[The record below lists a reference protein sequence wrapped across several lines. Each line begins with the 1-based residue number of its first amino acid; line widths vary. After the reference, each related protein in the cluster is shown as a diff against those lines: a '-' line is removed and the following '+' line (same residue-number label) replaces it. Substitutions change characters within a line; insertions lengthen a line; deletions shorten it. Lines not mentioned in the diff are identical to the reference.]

1 MKKKN
6 HVVSIRLTDDEIQP
20 FLELIKS
27 TKLSKTEIF
36 KKILLSK
43 SNNVSVKKNDKD
55 NYKKLLFLFNKAS
68 NNINQLARTINIS
81 NKAGSLSEKNF
92 IKLNN
97 NLIKLNTL
105 FKSGLNN

>member
-55 NYKKLLFLFNKAS
+55 
-68 NNINQLARTINIS
+68 
-81 NKAGSLSEKNF
+81 KN
-92 IKLNN
+92 
-97 NLIKLNTL
+97 
-105 FKSGLNN
+105 